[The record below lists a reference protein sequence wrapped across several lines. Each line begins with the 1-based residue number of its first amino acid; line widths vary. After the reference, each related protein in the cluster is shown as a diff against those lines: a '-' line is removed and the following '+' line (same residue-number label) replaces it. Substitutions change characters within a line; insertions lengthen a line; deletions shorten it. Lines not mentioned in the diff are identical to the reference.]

1 MGLFKKSIF
10 LKLFLNITLCV
21 VPAIVLTSAVLYS
34 NFESILMNYEYQA
47 RAEQLSSQ
55 QGQVS
60 KLSEVAVKI
69 GNQIYHD
76 MNVTK
81 LLYTK
86 EPNVN
91 DMSAA
96 FGQLRT
102 YRASIPYI
110 ESIYIYN
117 KYNNYVYVE
126 GGSEYSELTEKGY
139 EKLNNGFLDVSAGNI
154 ITNFKD
160 YKPFKPIPRSYYCNT
175 KKQTRYFYSF
185 LMYDSYTNKYDTSCV
200 MINFNIDYLLD
211 SFKNNTKNDSEYF
224 IVDENGYIVSEGSK
238 LDMLK
243 NYSAASYIRKILTG
257 GDGQG
262 YFTDTVNGEKLFFVY
277 SQRDKYGWQYVSLT
291 KYKTMQESIQNIQ
304 ILTMAVSIILVILSI
319 LLAFWIT
326 RRLYHPIYEMETDIK
341 ELEHERRSAK
351 NILKRVYISDL
362 LASKETPDKEYLLQF
377 FKKINMELD
386 FEKELQLLLIRT
398 DRYKNK
404 AEQEDR
410 EVEYAIKFAVINV
423 FTEVLGEEYRVQGT
437 DLDEND
443 ILLFINTADKS
454 RVQFIE
460 KLQQAGNLVAGYF
473 NITLSLILSSDGKKP
488 EQLMTLYRQVTEA
501 VLHRVFFPKGSF
513 IDAKNINTRE
523 ANEYEYPLSKEKQL
537 VEALMA
543 GKITEAK
550 EHFLFITEELQDY
563 PISIFNMATARLV
576 VTLNNTVNTL
586 KKNSIG
592 NYFEN
597 VDMVLKLYHLESKE
611 EFMENFYSFFDRIGE
626 ELEKKKAARQ
636 ESFYEQMRT
645 YIYTHYTDPD
655 FSVESLAGALNKS
668 VPYISRVYSQ
678 TNGTTIKDTIGE
690 LRMNLA
696 KELLKNKTL
705 SINEIA
711 AKVGFSSTSYFHKA
725 FKKTNGVTPKEYQ
738 EKEYTG

>member
-1 MGLFKKSIF
+1 MGLFKKGIF

-21 VPAIVLTSAVLYS
+21 VAAIVLTSAVLYS
-34 NFESILMNYEYQA
+34 NFEAILMNYEYQA

-86 EPNVN
+86 DPNVN

-126 GGSEYSELTEKGY
+126 GGSEYSELTENGY
-139 EKLNNGFLDVSAGNI
+139 EKLNDGFLDVSARNI
-154 ITNFKD
+154 IRNFKD
-160 YKPFKPIPRSYYCNT
+160 YKPFKPIPRSYYSTT
-175 KKQTRYFYSF
+175 KKKTKYFYSF
-185 LMYDSYTNKYDTSCV
+185 FLYDSYTNKSDTSCV
-200 MINFNIDYLLD
+200 MINFNTDYLLD
-211 SFKNNTKNDSEYF
+211 SFKDNQKNDSEYF
-224 IVDENGYIVSEGSK
+224 IVDEKGDIVSAGSK

-243 NYSAASYIRKILTG
+243 NYKAASYIRNILEN
-257 GDGQG
+257 GDRQG
-262 YFTDTVNGEKLFFVY
+262 YFTDTVSGEKLFFVY

-304 ILTMAVSIILVILSI
+304 ILTMAVSVVFVILSI

-341 ELEHERRSAK
+341 ELEHEKRSAK

-362 LASKETPDKEYLLQF
+362 LASKESPEKEYLCNY

-386 FEKELQLLLIRT
+386 FEKELHLLLIRI

-404 AEQEDR
+404 AEQDEQ
-410 EVEYAIKFAVINV
+410 EVEHAIKFAVINV
-423 FTEVLGEEYRVQGT
+423 FTEMLGEAYRVQGT
-437 DLDEND
+437 DLDESD
-443 ILLFINTADKS
+443 IILFINTTTEES
-454 RVQFIE
+454 REQFIE
-460 KLQQAGNLVAGYF
+460 KLQQAGNLVSGYF

-488 EQLMTLYRQVTEA
+488 EQLMSLYRQVMEA
-501 VLHRVFFPKGSF
+501 VLHRVFYTKGSF
-513 IDAKNINTRE
+513 IDAKNINTKE
-523 ANEYEYPLSKEKQL
+523 ANEYEYPLVKEKQL
-537 VEALMA
+537 AEALMA
-543 GKITEAK
+543 GKISEAK
-550 EHFLFITEELQDY
+550 EHFLYITEVLRDY

-576 VTLNNTVNTL
+576 VTLNNMVSTL
-586 KKNSIG
+586 KKNSIS
-592 NYFEN
+592 NCFEN
-597 VDMVLKLYHLESKE
+597 VDMILVFHQLESKE
-611 EFMENFYSFFDRIGE
+611 EFLESFYSFFDKIGE
-626 ELEKKKAARQ
+626 ELDKKKAAKQ
-636 ESFYEQMRT
+636 ETFYEQMRE
-645 YIYTHYTDPD
+645 YIYSHYTDPD
-655 FSVESLAGALNKS
+655 FSVESLATALNKS

-678 TNGTTIKDTIGE
+678 TNGTTIKDTISE

-696 KELLKNKTL
+696 KQLLKNKTL

-738 EKEYTG
+738 EKD

>member
-1 MGLFKKSIF
+1 MGLFKKGIF

-21 VPAIVLTSAVLYS
+21 VAAIVLTSAVLYS
-34 NFESILMNYEYQA
+34 NFEAILMNYEYQA

-86 EPNVN
+86 DPNVN

-126 GGSEYSELTEKGY
+126 GGSEYSELTENGY
-139 EKLNNGFLDVSAGNI
+139 EKLNDGFLDVSARNI

-160 YKPFKPIPRSYYCNT
+160 YKPFKPIPRSYYSTT
-175 KKQTRYFYSF
+175 KKKTKYFYSF
-185 LMYDSYTNKYDTSCV
+185 FLYDSYTNKSDTSCV
-200 MINFNIDYLLD
+200 MINFNTDYLLD
-211 SFKNNTKNDSEYF
+211 SFKDNQKNDSEYF
-224 IVDENGYIVSEGSK
+224 IVDEKGDIVSAGSK

-243 NYSAASYIRKILTG
+243 NYKAASYIRNILEN
-257 GDGQG
+257 GDRQG
-262 YFTDTVNGEKLFFVY
+262 YFTDTVSGEKLFFVY

-304 ILTMAVSIILVILSI
+304 ILTMAVSVVFVILSI

-341 ELEHERRSAK
+341 ELEHEKRSAK

-362 LASKETPDKEYLLQF
+362 LASKESPEKEYLRNY

-386 FEKELQLLLIRT
+386 FEKELHLLLIRI

-404 AEQEDR
+404 AEQDEQ
-410 EVEYAIKFAVINV
+410 EVEHAIKFAVINV
-423 FTEVLGEEYRVQGT
+423 FTEMLGEAYRVQGT
-437 DLDEND
+437 DLDESD
-443 ILLFINTADKS
+443 IILFINTTTEES
-454 RVQFIE
+454 REQFIE
-460 KLQQAGNLVAGYF
+460 KLQQAGNLVSGYF

-488 EQLMTLYRQVTEA
+488 EQLMSLYRQVMEA
-501 VLHRVFFPKGSF
+501 VLHRVFYTKGSF
-513 IDAKNINTRE
+513 IDAKNINTKE
-523 ANEYEYPLSKEKQL
+523 ANEYEYPLVKEKQL
-537 VEALMA
+537 AEALMA
-543 GKITEAK
+543 GKISEAK
-550 EHFLFITEELQDY
+550 EHFLYITEVLRDY

-576 VTLNNTVNTL
+576 VTLNNMVSTL
-586 KKNSIG
+586 KKNSIS
-592 NYFEN
+592 NCFEN
-597 VDMVLKLYHLESKE
+597 VDMILVFHQLESKE
-611 EFMENFYSFFDRIGE
+611 EFLESFYSFFDKIGE
-626 ELEKKKAARQ
+626 ELDKKKAAKQ
-636 ESFYEQMRT
+636 ETFYEQMRE
-645 YIYTHYTDPD
+645 YIYSHYTDPD
-655 FSVESLAGALNKS
+655 FSVESLATALNKS

-678 TNGTTIKDTIGE
+678 TNGTTIKDTISE

-696 KELLKNKTL
+696 KQLLKNKTL

-738 EKEYTG
+738 EKD